1 MMFRFIED
9 HREVFPVRAMCSV
22 LTISASGY
30 YAWRSRPE
38 SARARANRALVEDI
52 RRVHANS
59 RRRYGSPRV
68 HASLGAEGKRV
79 GRNRVARLMRTH
91 GIQAHRRRPFRK
103 TTDSN
108 HAFPPAPNLLARQ
121 FASAVAPNQVWLA
134 DMTYI
139 ATGEGWLY
147 LAVVLDLFS
156 RKVVGWAMSETMPQE
171 LTLSA
176 LHMAITNRRPSPG
189 LLHHSDRGSQYAAH
203 EYRRVLDQ
211 HGMSCSMSRK
221 GDCWDNAPM
230 ESFFGSLKTELDSDG
245 PFETRQAARSVL
257 FGFIEGF
264 YNRQRLHSAI
274 GYVTPTNKELLA
286 AAA

>member
-38 SARARANRALVEDI
+38 SARAGANRALVEDI

-68 HASLGAEGKRV
+68 HASLRAEGKRV

-176 LHMAITNRRPSPG
+176 LHMAITNRRPIPG
-189 LLHHSDRGSQYAAH
+189 LLHHSDRGSQ
-203 EYRRVLDQ
+203 L
-211 HGMSCSMSRK
+211 GF
-221 GDCWDNAPM
+221 N
-230 ESFFGSLKTELDSDG
+230 
-245 PFETRQAARSVL
+245 RSS
-257 FGFIEGF
+257 
-264 YNRQRLHSAI
+264 QRLCALTAAPRQ
-274 GYVTPTNKELLA
+274 TPRLA
-286 AAA
+286 FSIRASGAADR

>member
-1 MMFRFIED
+1 MPDAIAAQNR
-9 HREVFPVRAMCSV
+9 RRS
-22 LTISASGY
+22 
-30 YAWRSRPE
+30 SRPATGGRPGDNNG
-38 SARARANRALVEDI
+38 SRPDRAE
-52 RRVHANS
+52 RRFRLIIATS
-59 RRRYGSPRV
+59 CLRV
-68 HASLGAEGKRV
+68 L
-79 GRNRVARLMRTH
+79 
-91 GIQAHRRRPFRK
+91 RRPLES
-103 TTDSN
+103 T
-108 HAFPPAPNLLARQ
+108 
-121 FASAVAPNQVWLA
+121 
-134 DMTYI
+134 
-139 ATGEGWLY
+139 
-147 LAVVLDLFS
+147 
-156 RKVVGWAMSETMPQE
+156 
-171 LTLSA
+171 
-176 LHMAITNRRPSPG
+176 
-189 LLHHSDRGSQYAAH
+189 QYAAH